1 GDWSSDVCSSDL
13 APAIGGK
20 SGPAVLPFRL
30 PGRPPIR
37 RKGGSMS
44 AYPAW
49 ALICAILGCA
59 GAVALLAWNT
69 AQEQRA
75 GRFDS
80 LIAVVARSQ
89 SLALFRAVA
98 IARWACI
105 GVLAV
110 AVVGLIRLVA
120 LGAI

>member
-1 GDWSSDVCSSDL
+1 
-13 APAIGGK
+13 
-20 SGPAVLPFRL
+20 
-30 PGRPPIR
+30 
-37 RKGGSMS
+37 MS
-44 AYPAW
+44 AYPLW
-49 ALICAILGCA
+49 ALVCAILGCF
-59 GAVALLAWNT
+59 GAVILLAWNT

-98 IARWACI
+98 IARWTCI
-105 GVLAV
+105 GVLAI

-120 LGAI
+120 LGAV

>member
-1 GDWSSDVCSSDL
+1 
-13 APAIGGK
+13 
-20 SGPAVLPFRL
+20 
-30 PGRPPIR
+30 
-37 RKGGSMS
+37 MS
-44 AYPAW
+44 AYPTW
-49 ALICAILGCA
+49 ALICAILGCI

-80 LIAVVARSQ
+80 LIARVTRAQ

-105 GVLAV
+105 WVLAI

-120 LGAI
+120 LGEI

>member
-1 GDWSSDVCSSDL
+1 
-13 APAIGGK
+13 
-20 SGPAVLPFRL
+20 
-30 PGRPPIR
+30 
-37 RKGGSMS
+37 MS

-49 ALICAILGCA
+49 ALICAILGCI

>member
-1 GDWSSDVCSSDL
+1 
-13 APAIGGK
+13 
-20 SGPAVLPFRL
+20 
-30 PGRPPIR
+30 
-37 RKGGSMS
+37 MS

-49 ALICAILGCA
+49 ALICAILGCF
-59 GAVALLAWNT
+59 GAVILLAWNT

-98 IARWACI
+98 IARWTCI
-105 GVLAV
+105 GVLAI

-120 LGAI
+120 LGGV

>member
-1 GDWSSDVCSSDL
+1 
-13 APAIGGK
+13 
-20 SGPAVLPFRL
+20 
-30 PGRPPIR
+30 
-37 RKGGSMS
+37 MS

-49 ALICAILGCA
+49 TLICAILGCF
-59 GAVALLAWNT
+59 GAVILLAWST

-98 IARWACI
+98 IARWTCI
-105 GVLAV
+105 GVLAI

-120 LGAI
+120 LGAV

>member
-1 GDWSSDVCSSDL
+1 
-13 APAIGGK
+13 
-20 SGPAVLPFRL
+20 
-30 PGRPPIR
+30 
-37 RKGGSMS
+37 
-44 AYPAW
+44 
-49 ALICAILGCA
+49 
-59 GAVALLAWNT
+59 VALLAWNT

>member
-1 GDWSSDVCSSDL
+1 M
-13 APAIGGK
+13 
-20 SGPAVLPFRL
+20 SG
-30 PGRPPIR
+30 
-37 RKGGSMS
+37 
-44 AYPAW
+44 YPSW
-49 ALICAILGCA
+49 ALLCGIVGCL
-59 GAVALLAWNT
+59 GAVILFAVHT

-80 LIAVVARSQ
+80 LVAVVARSQ

-105 GVLAV
+105 AALAIATLVL
-110 AVVGLIRLVA
+110 LRWFA

>member
-1 GDWSSDVCSSDL
+1 
-13 APAIGGK
+13 
-20 SGPAVLPFRL
+20 
-30 PGRPPIR
+30 
-37 RKGGSMS
+37 MS

-105 GVLAV
+105 GVLARCT
-110 AVVGLIRLVA
+110 GRDLTGRLP
-120 LGAI
+120 

>member
-1 GDWSSDVCSSDL
+1 M
-13 APAIGGK
+13 
-20 SGPAVLPFRL
+20 SG
-30 PGRPPIR
+30 
-37 RKGGSMS
+37 
-44 AYPAW
+44 YPSW
-49 ALICAILGCA
+49 VQICAILGCL
-59 GAVALLAWNT
+59 GAVILLAWNT

-80 LIAVVARSQ
+80 LIARVSRAQ

-98 IARWACI
+98 VARWTCI
-105 GVLAV
+105 GVLAI

>member
-1 GDWSSDVCSSDL
+1 
-13 APAIGGK
+13 
-20 SGPAVLPFRL
+20 
-30 PGRPPIR
+30 
-37 RKGGSMS
+37 MS
-44 AYPAW
+44 AYPSW
-49 ALICAILGCA
+49 ALLCGILGCL
-59 GAVALLAWNT
+59 GAVILLALHT

-80 LIAVVARSQ
+80 LVAVVARSQ

-105 GVLAV
+105 GTLAI
-110 AVVGLIRLVA
+110 AALALIRVFA